1 MIRDFGAI
9 ALCILTAY
17 LVAIAASV
25 DGVFLSGIPII
36 LLCAIVSFV
45 THWMIAAPSLITSS
59 EKYFDFTGMVATLL
73 VVLTAMFALLSSGA
87 QVSIRSV
94 FVASFVSVWTLRLG
108 IFLYKRIVKAGE
120 DIRFR
125 DIKKSLPKF
134 LMTWTL
140 SALWVFLT
148 TVNAITLIALNPL
161 EPIGIFFIM
170 GALLWLLGFGF
181 EVIADRQK
189 KHFSEQPKNEG
200 RFITQGLWSVSRH
213 PNYFGEIILWAGI
226 AIISL
231 PFLSGWQYVTLVSP
245 VFVFLLLTRI
255 SGLPFLED
263 KAEKKW
269 GEDKDYIEYKKR
281 TPILVPFFGKK
292 HQ

>member
-9 ALCILTAY
+9 ALCILLAY

-25 DGVFLSGIPII
+25 DGVFFSGIPII
-36 LLCAIVSFV
+36 LLCAIVSFL

-108 IFLYKRIVKAGE
+108 IFLYKSIVKVGE
-120 DIRFR
+120 DTRFR

-189 KHFSEQPKNEG
+189 KYFSEQPKNEG

-292 HQ
+292 NQ

>member
-9 ALCILTAY
+9 ALCILLAY

-25 DGVFLSGIPII
+25 DGVFFSGIPII
-36 LLCAIVSFV
+36 LLCAIVSFL

-73 VVLTAMFALLSSGA
+73 VVLTAIFALLSSGA
-87 QVSIRSV
+87 EASIRSV

-120 DIRFR
+120 DTRFR

-231 PFLSGWQYVTLVSP
+231 PFLSGWQFVTLVSP

>member
-9 ALCILTAY
+9 ALCILLAY

-45 THWMIAAPSLITSS
+45 THWMIAVPSLITSS

-120 DIRFR
+120 DSRFR
-125 DIKKSLPKF
+125 DIKKSIPKF

-189 KHFSEQPKNEG
+189 KYFSEQPKNEG

>member
-9 ALCILTAY
+9 ALCILLAY

-25 DGVFLSGIPII
+25 DGVFFSGIPII
-36 LLCAIVSFV
+36 LLCAIVSFL

-120 DIRFR
+120 DSRFR
-125 DIKKSLPKF
+125 DIKKSIPKF

-189 KHFSEQPKNEG
+189 KYFSEQPKNEG

>member
-9 ALCILTAY
+9 ALCIITAY

-25 DGVFLSGIPII
+25 DGVFFSGIPII

-45 THWMIAAPSLITSS
+45 THWMIAVPSLITSS

-73 VVLTAMFALLSSGA
+73 VVLTAIFALLSSGA
-87 QVSIRSV
+87 EASIRSV

-108 IFLYKRIVKAGE
+108 IFLYKRIVKVGE
-120 DIRFR
+120 DSRFR
-125 DIKKSLPKF
+125 DIKKSIPKF

-189 KHFSEQPKNEG
+189 KYFSEQPKNEG

-231 PFLSGWQYVTLVSP
+231 PFLSGWQFVTLVSP

>member
-9 ALCILTAY
+9 ALCILLAY

-36 LLCAIVSFV
+36 LLCAIVSFL

-73 VVLTAMFALLSSGA
+73 VVLTAIFALLSSGA
-87 QVSIRSV
+87 EASIRSV

-189 KHFSEQPKNEG
+189 KYFSEQPKNEG

-292 HQ
+292 NQ

>member
-9 ALCILTAY
+9 VFCILMAY

-25 DGVFLSGIPII
+25 DGAIFSGLPVI
-36 LLCAIVSFV
+36 LLCAVVSFA
-45 THWMIAAPSLITSS
+45 THWIIAAPSLITSS

-73 VVLTAMFALLSSGA
+73 LVLTSMFALLSSGA
-87 QVSIRSV
+87 EASIRSV
-94 FVASFVSVWTLRLG
+94 FVATFVSVWTLRLG

-120 DIRFR
+120 DRRFR

-161 EPIGIFFIM
+161 EPIGVFFVF

-189 KHFSEQPKNEG
+189 KHFSEQPENKG

-213 PNYFGEIILWAGI
+213 PNYFGEIILWTGI

-231 PFLSGWQYVTLVSP
+231 PFLSGWQFVTLVSP

-255 SGLPFLED
+255 SGLPFLEE

-269 GEDKDYIEYKKR
+269 GENKDYIEYKKR

-292 HQ
+292 QQ

>member
-45 THWMIAAPSLITSS
+45 THWMIAVPSLITSS

-189 KHFSEQPKNEG
+189 KYFSEQPKNEG

-292 HQ
+292 NQ

>member
-25 DGVFLSGIPII
+25 DGIFFSGIPII

-189 KHFSEQPKNEG
+189 KYFSEQPKNEG

-231 PFLSGWQYVTLVSP
+231 PFLSGWQFVTLVSP

>member
-9 ALCILTAY
+9 ALCILLAY

-25 DGVFLSGIPII
+25 DGIFFSGIPII

-45 THWMIAAPSLITSS
+45 THWMIAVPSLITSS

-94 FVASFVSVWTLRLG
+94 FVASFVSFWTLRLG

-189 KHFSEQPKNEG
+189 KYFSEQPKNEG

-292 HQ
+292 NQ

>member
-9 ALCILTAY
+9 ALCILLAY

-45 THWMIAAPSLITSS
+45 THWMIAVPSLITSS

-189 KHFSEQPKNEG
+189 KYFSEQPKNEG

-292 HQ
+292 NQ

>member
-25 DGVFLSGIPII
+25 DGVFFSGIPII

-45 THWMIAAPSLITSS
+45 THWMIAVPSLITSS

-189 KHFSEQPKNEG
+189 KYFSEQPKNEG

>member
-9 ALCILTAY
+9 ALCILLAY

-25 DGVFLSGIPII
+25 DGIFFSGIPII

-45 THWMIAAPSLITSS
+45 THWMIAVPSLITSS

-189 KHFSEQPKNEG
+189 KYFSEQPKNEG

-292 HQ
+292 NQ

>member
-87 QVSIRSV
+87 EASIRSV

-189 KHFSEQPKNEG
+189 KHFSEQPENKG

-213 PNYFGEIILWAGI
+213 PNYFGEIILWSGI
-226 AIISL
+226 GIISL
-231 PFLSGWQYVTLVSP
+231 PFLSGWQFMTLVSP

-292 HQ
+292 Q

>member
-87 QVSIRSV
+87 EASIRSV

-189 KHFSEQPKNEG
+189 KYFSEQPKNEG

-231 PFLSGWQYVTLVSP
+231 PFLSGWQFVTLVSP

-292 HQ
+292 NQ

>member
-25 DGVFLSGIPII
+25 DGVFFSGIPII
-36 LLCAIVSFV
+36 LLCAIVSFL

-87 QVSIRSV
+87 EASIRSV

-120 DIRFR
+120 DSRFR
-125 DIKKSLPKF
+125 DIKKSIPKF

-231 PFLSGWQYVTLVSP
+231 PFLSGWQFVTLVSP